1 MANTGGI
8 CAAVTVAAAIGATAA
23 AVAVAGAADGA
34 ALRSIVPS
42 YAYTK
47 IHSLPLKKTAN
58 I

>member
-1 MANTGGI
+1 MANAGGS
-8 CAAVTVAAAIGATAA
+8 CAAVTAAAAIGAA
-23 AVAVAGAADGA
+23 AGAADGA

-42 YAYTK
+42 YAHTK